1 MSASIS
7 PPRVGSS
14 FTLQLAPVELED
26 IVRYAGAAGDFN
38 PMHFDHDLAVAAGFR
53 DNFAQGML
61 TAGLVGVLV
70 GTEFGADRVRGFGIR
85 FKAPVWVGDA
95 PTVDGEVVS
104 LEGDLARIEL
114 SVTVGEREAAQGWVT
129 IDTTYDKE
137 DE

>member
-1 MSASIS
+1 MKAKVSSLE
-7 PPRVGSS
+7 VGRS
-14 FTLQLAPVELED
+14 FSLQPAPVELED

-38 PMHFDHDLAVAAGFR
+38 PMHFDHDLAVAAGFP

-70 GTEFGADRVRGFGIR
+70 GSEFGPERVRGLGIR

-95 PTVDGEVVS
+95 PTVTGEVVS
-104 LEGDLARIEL
+104 LDGDLARIEL
-114 SVTVGEREAAQGWVT
+114 TVAVDEREVAQGWMT
-129 IDTTYDKE
+129 IDTTDEEE